1 MGKGSKSIP
10 PIYFILPRMSPSWGT
25 VVASIEMIESPARS
39 MISPNLDQF
48 LPLYRKY
55 PITMKKIPNITG
67 RSIAGCEKIMVEY
80 IDASTST
87 KPNNIDSE
95 ETKVTTIGTL

>member
-1 MGKGSKSIP
+1 
-10 PIYFILPRMSPSWGT
+10 
-25 VVASIEMIESPARS
+25 
-39 MISPNLDQF
+39 
-48 LPLYRKY
+48 
-55 PITMKKIPNITG
+55 MKKIPNITG